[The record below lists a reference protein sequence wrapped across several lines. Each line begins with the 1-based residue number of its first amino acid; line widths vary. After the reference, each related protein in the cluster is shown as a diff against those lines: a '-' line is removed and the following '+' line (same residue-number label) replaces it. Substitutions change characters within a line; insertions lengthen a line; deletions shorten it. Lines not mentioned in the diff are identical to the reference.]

1 MRFLFKLIGLALLL
15 AGIYLL
21 GQNIYFTTN
30 IYPYWWRGVAADA
43 SILFLT
49 SGILM
54 LFVLSRQDKALG
66 WVALGVGILK
76 SLF

>member
-1 MRFLFKLIGLALLL
+1 MALLL